1 MSSKRRQCR
10 ANLRAWPRLC
20 WLAPGD
26 SRHDDGLGLEG
37 TLSIRFIARCARVV
51 CAGGLIA
58 SGVVG
63 CLGGDDTSAAS
74 FDSGLIPFDAAFPT
88 FDGGPGD
95 DDASSLPDGATTP
108 DGAVVIDAGP
118 PPPTQASLVSGGTS
132 SRSPSYVLVGTTG
145 PATAPV
151 LRSPNYQLV
160 GSMSVSMQ
168 QH

>member
-10 ANLRAWPRLC
+10 ANLRSGTPLC
-20 WLAPGD
+20 WLAPPDTGQ
-26 SRHDDGLGLEG
+26 DDGSGLEG
-37 TLSIRFIARCARVV
+37 TLSIRFFGRCARVF
-51 CAGGLIA
+51 CAGGLLA
-58 SGVVG
+58 LGAMG

-88 FDGGPGD
+88 FDAGPGD
-95 DDASSLPDGATTP
+95 DDASELPDSAT
-108 DGAVVIDAGP
+108 DGSITVDAGP
-118 PPPTQASLVSGGTS
+118 PPPTQVGLVAGGTS
-132 SRSPSYVLVGTTG
+132 SRSPSYVLMGSTG

-160 GSMSVSMQ
+160 GSMTVSTQ